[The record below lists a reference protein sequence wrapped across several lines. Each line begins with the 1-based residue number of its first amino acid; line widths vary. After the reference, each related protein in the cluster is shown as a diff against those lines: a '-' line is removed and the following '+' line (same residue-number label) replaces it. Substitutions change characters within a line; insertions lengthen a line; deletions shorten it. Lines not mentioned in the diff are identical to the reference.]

1 MISKKV
7 FCETIRSYQEA
18 MEYIVSLEDKG
29 IHFDYEAPVLE
40 AIETSIKVLR
50 AAMGESEDEWI
61 DYFVYETEFGTE
73 WDDDSVYIDDE
84 PVAAIKTPE
93 ALYDFL
99 CQLYAKEVDE
109 DIE

>member
-1 MISKKV
+1 MVSKKV

-29 IHFDYEAPVLE
+29 IHFDYEVPILE
-40 AIETSIKVLR
+40 AIDTSLRVLR
-50 AAMGESEDEWI
+50 AAMDGDEGGWI
-61 DYFVYETEFGTE
+61 DFFIYDTAFGAE
-73 WDDDSVYIDDE
+73 WDDDSARIDDE

>member
-1 MISKKV
+1 MLSKKV

-18 MEYIVSLEDKG
+18 MEYIVSLEEKG
-29 IHFDYEAPVLE
+29 VRFEYGVPILE
-40 AIETSIKVLR
+40 AIDTSLRVLKSS
-50 AAMGESEDEWI
+50 MGEADDEWI
-61 DYFVYETEFGTE
+61 DYFVYETEFGAE
-73 WDDDSVYIDDE
+73 WDDDSAYIDDE
-84 PVAAIKTPE
+84 PIAAIKTPE

>member
-1 MISKKV
+1 MVSKEV
-7 FCETIRSYQEA
+7 FCEAIRSYQEA
-18 MEYIVSLEDKG
+18 MEYTAFLLEKG
-29 IHFDYEAPVLE
+29 IRFDYEVPILE
-40 AIETSIKVLR
+40 AIDTGIKVLR
-50 AAMGESEDEWI
+50 AAMGEDEDEWI
-61 DYFVYETEFGTE
+61 DYFVYETEFGAE

-99 CQLYAKEVDE
+99 CQLYAPRVDE

>member
-1 MISKKV
+1 MLSKKV
-7 FCETIRSYQEA
+7 FCEAIRSYQEA
-18 MEYIVSLEDKG
+18 MEYIQSLEDVG
-29 IHFDYEAPVLE
+29 ISFDYNSPVLE
-40 AIETSIKVLR
+40 AIEMGIKVLR
-50 AAMGESEDEWI
+50 AAMGEDEDGWI
-61 DYFVYETEFGTE
+61 DYFVYETEFGAE
-73 WDDDSVYIDDE
+73 WDDDSVRIDDE

>member
-1 MISKKV
+1 MLSKKV

-18 MEYIVSLEDKG
+18 IEYIQSLEDVG
-29 IHFDYEAPVLE
+29 IHFDYESPVLE
-40 AIETSIKVLR
+40 AIDASIKVLR

-61 DYFVYETEFGTE
+61 DYFVYETAFGME
-73 WDDDSVYIDDE
+73 WDDDSVHIDDE

-99 CQLYAKEVDE
+99 CQLYTKVVDE